1 MIQLREEIRALILR
15 RLLRF
20 LEEYMAFS
28 RASRG
33 LASLIER
40 DGYGGRGVSST
51 FPECVE
57 LGFAFES

>member
-1 MIQLREEIRALILR
+1 
-15 RLLRF
+15 
-20 LEEYMAFS
+20 MAFS

-57 LGFAFES
+57 LGFAFESWRAIRNERGNPHAN